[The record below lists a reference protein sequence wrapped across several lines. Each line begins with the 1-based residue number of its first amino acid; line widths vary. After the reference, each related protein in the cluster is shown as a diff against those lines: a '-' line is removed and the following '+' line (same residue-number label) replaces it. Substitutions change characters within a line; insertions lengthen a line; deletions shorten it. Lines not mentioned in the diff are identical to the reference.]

1 MKKKSI
7 WLLQLI
13 TSKRKKIRCCQ
24 ETLKRMMD
32 SRSRDVCRTLCGVAR
47 RTSGDHCQAPKNHM
61 TRLGLT
67 AVSKDLLR
75 KLLHW
80 WSAPIY
86 LQQSWAHPAQG
97 HDWNAVFSRLS
108 CHFPPFP
115 AKVHHKFL
123 FFHRRIQPSVAVRL
137 QELKSWCIL
146 VHQCEG
152 LTITPQRL
160 RRRSI
165 HKCMTPLKRGYAGC
179 GLI

>member
-1 MKKKSI
+1 
-7 WLLQLI
+7 
-13 TSKRKKIRCCQ
+13 
-24 ETLKRMMD
+24 MD
-32 SRSRDVCRTLCGVAR
+32 SRSRDVSRTLCGVAR
-47 RTSGDHCQAPKNHM
+47 RTYPLVITASWQGFPE
-61 TRLGLT
+61 T

-97 HDWNAVFSRLS
+97 HDWNVVFPRLS

-160 RRRSI
+160 RRRSV
-165 HKCMTPLKRGYAGC
+165 HNCMAPLKKRIC
-179 GLI
+179 GLIIMNCD